1 MSEATYLSIL
11 DENRPKR
18 SLSFNQKFFIALGV
32 VLSIP
37 LLFIALII
45 YSMIPVNRVIA
56 ENVTVS
62 SEWLEIQPKPSLKSS
77 KMSQYITLDV
87 EGAKRSVNP
96 DGSIGDASLR
106 DWNKIELLNG
116 ALATPEVQVVDEY
129 GKVYNLHA
137 SMEYR
142 DGKGYTIDFDGS
154 RMTHFPQDKVYRMVR
169 IRSDVPIHCKRIIWY
184 CYNPK

>member
-1 MSEATYLSIL
+1 MSEETYPSIL
-11 DENRPKR
+11 HGRKPKR

-32 VLSIP
+32 FLSIL

-45 YSMIPVNRVIA
+45 YSLVPVNRVVA

-62 SEWLEIQPKPSLKSS
+62 AEWLEFEPSPALTSS

-87 EGAKRSVNP
+87 EGAKRGVNP
-96 DGSIGDASLR
+96 DGSIGDTSPG
-106 DWNKIELLNG
+106 DWNKIELSNG

-142 DGKGYTIDFDGS
+142 DGKGYTIDFDS
-154 RMTHFPQDKVYRMVR
+154 SKMTHFPQDRVYRMVR
-169 IRSDVPIHCKRIIWY
+169 IRSDVPIYCKRIIWH